1 MEIHQ
6 PEKLEQIRSYWNMRA
21 PSFSQGNVEE
31 LESREKETWI
41 KNIVSF
47 APLPDYQR
55 VLDIGCG
62 PGFFSIMLAQSGYQ
76 VTAVDYT
83 DNMLVEAQKNAERF
97 GVSIDFLQ
105 MDAQNLAFED
115 ESFDFVVSRNLTWN
129 LEYPMKAYSE
139 WLRVLRPQ
147 GKMLNHDGNHYYHYC
162 DQFYQQSYNNKK
174 AINQHGVIDGVD
186 MTIID
191 NIARDLPL
199 SKEIRPQWDSNALI
213 ELGVT
218 DFAIKITNKETIR
231 RSDVER
237 EVIKG
242 FMIFAE
248 K

>member
-1 MEIHQ
+1 MVIYQ

-21 PSFSQGNVEE
+21 PSFSRGNVEE